1 MKRRG
6 AYHFII
12 CLLLAC
18 ICFGC
23 ARAPKPSFYIR
34 QDFDFSFIKRVGV
47 LPFDNLTNEKFA
59 SERIRRLVI
68 NELLASGLM
77 DVVVAGDL
85 SATLKAAKV
94 ESVTALPPQQI
105 KEIGKALNA
114 QAVLT
119 GSVERYEEPK
129 GGSFAAPEISIS
141 LVMAET
147 DSGSIVWSVSVSTGG
162 AGFGTRHFGARADT
176 ISEASEKVVKKAIRT
191 LYP

>member
-1 MKRRG
+1 MKRWG
-6 AYHFII
+6 AYQFII

-34 QDFDFSFIKRVGV
+34 QDFDFSFIKKVAV

-59 SERIRRLVI
+59 AERIRRLVI
-68 NELLASGLM
+68 NQLLASGLM
-77 DVVVAGDL
+77 DVVVSGDV
-85 SATLKAAKV
+85 AAALKTAHV
-94 ESVTALPPQQI
+94 ESATALPPQQI
-105 KEIGKALNA
+105 REIGKALNA
-114 QAVLT
+114 QAVLA

-129 GGSFAAPEISIS
+129 SGAFDAPEVSLT

-147 DSGSIVWSVSVSTGG
+147 DSGSIVWSVNASTGG

-176 ISEASEKVVKKAIRT
+176 ISEASEKVVKKAIGA

>member
-1 MKRRG
+1 MKRCIF
-6 AYHFII
+6 YSFVV
-12 CLLLAC
+12 CLLLA
-18 ICFGC
+18 FTYSGC
-23 ARAPKPSFYIR
+23 ARPPKPSSYIR
-34 QDFDFSFIKRVGV
+34 QDFDFSFVKRVAV

-85 SATLKAAKV
+85 SATLKTAKV
-94 ESVTALPPQQI
+94 ESVTALPPKEI
-105 KEIGKALNA
+105 KEIGRALNA
-114 QAVLT
+114 QAVLA
-119 GSVERYEEPK
+119 GSVERYEESK

-141 LVMAET
+141 LVMAEI
-147 DSGSIVWSVSVSTGG
+147 DSGSIVWSVSASTGG

-176 ISEASEKVVKKAIRT
+176 ISEASEKVVKKTIRT

>member
-1 MKRRG
+1 MKRWG

-18 ICFGC
+18 ICLGC
-23 ARAPKPSFYIR
+23 ARAPKPNFYIR
-34 QDFDFSFIKRVGV
+34 QDFDFSVIKRVAV

-59 SERIRRLVI
+59 SERIRRLAI

-85 SATLKAAKV
+85 SATLKTAKV
-94 ESVTALPPQQI
+94 ESLTALPPKEI
-105 KEIGKALNA
+105 KEIGRALNV
-114 QAVLT
+114 QAVLA
-119 GSVERYEEPK
+119 GSVERYEESK

-141 LVMAET
+141 LVMAEIE
-147 DSGSIVWSVSVSTGG
+147 SGSIVWSVSASTGG

>member
-1 MKRRG
+1 
-6 AYHFII
+6 
-12 CLLLAC
+12 
-18 ICFGC
+18 
-23 ARAPKPSFYIR
+23 
-34 QDFDFSFIKRVGV
+34 FSVIKKVAV
-47 LPFDNLTNEKFA
+47 LSFDNLTNEKFA
-59 SERIRRLVI
+59 AERIRRLVI

-129 GGSFAAPEISIS
+129 GGSFAAPEISSS

-147 DSGSIVWSVSVSTGG
+147 DSGAIVWSVSASTGG

>member
-6 AYHFII
+6 AYYFII

-23 ARAPKPSFYIR
+23 ARAPKPNFYIR
-34 QDFDFSFIKRVGV
+34 QDFDFSVIKRVAV

-85 SATLKAAKV
+85 SATLKTAKV
-94 ESVTALPPQQI
+94 ESVTALPPKEI
-105 KEIGKALNA
+105 KEIGRALNA
-114 QAVLT
+114 QAVLA
-119 GSVERYEEPK
+119 GSVERYEESK

-141 LVMAET
+141 LVMAEI
-147 DSGSIVWSVSVSTGG
+147 DSGSIVWSVSASTGG

-176 ISEASEKVVKKAIRT
+176 ISEASEKVVKKTIRT